1 MCLGF
6 GTHVKKLNSEIFI
19 LKVLHSTFKKST
31 YCFLQLKIPIF
42 GFLSKTQKG
51 QLLAYF
57 HVKWLMMNRVRASPF
72 WNSMWWCKAYSN
84 PYMVNATWEDCW
96 FVMQDYN
103 RKREWF
109 LTLQFWCWICVV
121 WFFCLF
127 FKMCVSGR
135 R

>member
-6 GTHVKKLNSEIFI
+6 GAHVKKLNSEIFI

-57 HVKWLMMNRVRASPF
+57 HVKYGL
-72 WNSMWWCKAYSN
+72 
-84 PYMVNATWEDCW
+84 
-96 FVMQDYN
+96 
-103 RKREWF
+103 
-109 LTLQFWCWICVV
+109 
-121 WFFCLF
+121 
-127 FKMCVSGR
+127 
-135 R
+135 